1 MPVAEGSSSPW
12 GVRAPGET
20 KQDRLGRSKSER
32 RKRRGDEAKAGAP
45 YEEGRAGGARDRG
58 ARGPGAGPGR
68 GAGEGAGDR
77 RRLRRRDDAPRP
89 VPGRA
94 GLPLH
99 ARVRPRRR
107 GRGSRP
113 RRLGVALG
121 QRVAALTQVGA
132 HAQYVALPAGELVL
146 VPAGVDAAEA
156 ASLPVNYVTAH
167 QMLFRVT
174 KVKPGERILVHG
186 A

>member
-1 MPVAEGSSSPW
+1 MEVITTVVPPG

-89 VPGRA
+89 LPWRA
-94 GLPLH
+94 ELPLH
-99 ARVRPRRR
+99 ARLRPRRPLSFWLR
-107 GRGSRP
+107 RARLPSRRGS
-113 RRLGVALG
+113 G
-121 QRVAALTQVGA
+121 
-132 HAQYVALPAGELVL
+132 
-146 VPAGVDAAEA
+146 
-156 ASLPVNYVTAH
+156 
-167 QMLFRVT
+167 
-174 KVKPGERILVHG
+174 RI
-186 A
+186 